1 MMSDLLFKS
10 DSASESSDTEH
21 EDSIHS
27 DFIKSAMPDWL
38 VKSSARRIGDLRNFP
53 KVVPEW
59 CKGAST
65 SAHLTVK
72 EATQASWQ
80 AQNQV
85 DRMLGKLQD
94 VESFAQ
100 PLLIQ
105 ALKEQYN
112 LELDVRD
119 TFLRLY
125 SSAKTSGWSLNVL
138 GGVSSRTVSLLS
150 AALHNFA
157 EGEVFTADSAFI
169 LSLIHI

>member
-1 MMSDLLFKS
+1 
-10 DSASESSDTEH
+10 
-21 EDSIHS
+21 
-27 DFIKSAMPDWL
+27 
-38 VKSSARRIGDLRNFP
+38 
-53 KVVPEW
+53 
-59 CKGAST
+59 
-65 SAHLTVK
+65 
-72 EATQASWQ
+72 
-80 AQNQV
+80 
-85 DRMLGKLQD
+85 MLGKLQD

-169 LSLIHI
+169 KTRCEGAL